1 MVLWFATQAQ
11 RDHNV
16 IHAGNFRVQP
26 QAIMGSGIVEYV
38 VRPLSVVEEDVGGCR
53 WYCLPIVKS

>member
-1 MVLWFATQAQ
+1 MIILWFATQAQ

-26 QAIMGSGIVEYV
+26 QASMGSGIVCCVTSYSG
-38 VRPLSVVEEDVGGCR
+38 RLADVGDVDGKV
-53 WYCLPIVKS
+53 YPL